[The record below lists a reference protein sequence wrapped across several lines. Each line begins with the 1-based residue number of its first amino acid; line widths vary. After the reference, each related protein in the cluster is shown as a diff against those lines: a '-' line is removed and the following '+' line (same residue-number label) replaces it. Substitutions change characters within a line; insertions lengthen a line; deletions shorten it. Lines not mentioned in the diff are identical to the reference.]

1 MQLGSQFEEIAAN
14 SASVPERNL
23 FWVRQGRSPANTTW
37 GVVPTFLDVGLRGES
52 TLQGFMNSFTK
63 TLKNEQSTMK
73 ELALAIKV
81 EPYVLPNVDADG
93 WCC

>member
-1 MQLGSQFEEIAAN
+1 MPASRNVISSGYVKVEAPPLPRGAWCQLTLMLAYG
-14 SASVPERNL
+14 
-23 FWVRQGRSPANTTW
+23 
-37 GVVPTFLDVGLRGES
+37 GES